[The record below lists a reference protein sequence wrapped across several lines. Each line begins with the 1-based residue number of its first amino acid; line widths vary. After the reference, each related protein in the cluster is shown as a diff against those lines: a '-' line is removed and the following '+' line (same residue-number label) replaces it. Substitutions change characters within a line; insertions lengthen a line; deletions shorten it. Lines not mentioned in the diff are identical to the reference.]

1 MFAVSCFFLCA
12 NCSKINYLDDDDH
25 EYQVIPD
32 SYLGASSTYSSNGS
46 GNRYSGG
53 FAGRQPQWNSNANG
67 WNRRSYG
74 DRPQRMT
81 SFAPDLEDPTSKPIR
96 AGTFPHKKQNN
107 INTEELFSLIPSSG
121 IHHSTSTKPRSSGFK
136 PGQLPPKKSG
146 HDFSQHPFTSNSSS
160 SSQNSGLSD
169 LHPSGN
175 SIPQVPIA
183 EEETQLLQNP
193 ERGRK
198 ASYNVPNNIPLE
210 PPHLSSFS
218 NTPQAGVFTN
228 GNGKFYFH
236 LLLAA
241 VVSIM
246 FYLPVLV
253 SAAVFES
260 SLNRL
265 SGLSNTPLWFY

>member
-1 MFAVSCFFLCA
+1 
-12 NCSKINYLDDDDH
+12 
-25 EYQVIPD
+25 
-32 SYLGASSTYSSNGS
+32 
-46 GNRYSGG
+46 
-53 FAGRQPQWNSNANG
+53 
-67 WNRRSYG
+67 
-74 DRPQRMT
+74 MT
-81 SFAPDLEDPTSKPIR
+81 SFAPDPEDPTSRPIR
-96 AGTFPHKKQNN
+96 AGTFLHKKQNN
-107 INTEELFSLIPSSG
+107 INTEESFTLISSSG
-121 IHHSTSTKPRSSGFK
+121 IHHFTLTKPRSSGFQ
-136 PGQLPPKKSG
+136 PGLLPSKKSG

-175 SIPQVPIA
+175 SIPQVPFA

-198 ASYNVPNNIPLE
+198 ASYNVPNYIPLE
-210 PPHLSSFS
+210 PLQLSSFS
-218 NTPQAGVFTN
+218 NIPQAGVFTN

-253 SAAVFES
+253 SAAVSEL

-265 SGLSNTPLWFY
+265 SGLSNTSLWFYWVHSIEPCSDSLESAGYCKGFECNSPFGQLMRNGDAFHLTISSFHLTISTAFHLTISSYNNNFI